1 MFESKYYYMFTHNTS
16 ALSATHSVAEG
27 FIRPSASG
35 PNDSSW
41 LPQQTVSK
49 HVDNRLLDHILG
61 KQTLSVCWRLPN
73 IWWSW
78 LISALDNHWQRA
90 QSTQSFPGPS
100 RRSNCGS
107 CYSSILRHR
116 PWIRQ
121 TMGFSF
127 SFLHHSVFVTVFV
140 RLFVSIHNPDLVS
153 ELTVQIIA
161 NSFIS
166 ISVVH
171 IFSHFSHFSCPGFQ
185 FEHSRDCLFN
195 QACLNFI
202 SRD

>member
-1 MFESKYYYMFTHNTS
+1 MFTHNTS

-140 RLFVSIHNPDLVS
+140 RLCKYSQSWFSFGTDSANYCKFIHFNFS
-153 ELTVQIIA
+153 G
-161 NSFIS
+161 
-166 ISVVH
+166 
-171 IFSHFSHFSCPGFQ
+171 SHFQPFQPFQLSRFSIWALKRLSFQ
-185 FEHSRDCLFN
+185 SGM
-195 QACLNFI
+195 
-202 SRD
+202 S